1 MVHMVWFERYYN
13 VITTLYAGDRIL
25 LLLAYVC
32 VGNKYNGVLFDILS
46 RKEMCGLVF
55 MSRKS
60 ISSVRGLV
68 LDPGNKPPFSF
79 ILRTESDQGP
89 NDRAEA
95 VLSGASYL
103 EDTGLLGN

>member
-1 MVHMVWFERYYN
+1 MIQMEWFEHYFYT
-13 VITTLYAGDRIL
+13 TTLFAGDRIL
-25 LLLAYVC
+25 LFLAYVC
-32 VGNKYNGVLFDILS
+32 VGNKYNDVLFDILN

-60 ISSVRGLV
+60 ILSVRGLG
-68 LDPGNKPPFSF
+68 LDPGNKPHFSF
-79 ILRTESDQGP
+79 ILRTVSDQGP